1 LAEGLERA
9 GRDVS
14 RAKLQTALA
23 SVRNLDLGGFIVN
36 YQASPFVGSKFVDLG
51 VLGSS
56 GRFIG

>member
-1 LAEGLERA
+1 
-9 GRDVS
+9 
-14 RAKLQTALA
+14 
-23 SVRNLDLGGFIVN
+23 VN